1 MKNGWMI
8 FTLSTGHSLSTSF
21 YARISSIQHSPFV
34 FKIACLSLWGRI
46 VMHMSIEWAPYRR
59 YKVWNVFHLCSTVI
73 IIGIVL
79 VFTVTFLCVSDFLWS
94 WERLLAEFEV
104 LLISL
109 PFMRSG
115 VFLFIFLVL
124 CKQSEQDGRISQ
136 LVSSPSIHIHSYA
149 IYR

>member
-46 VMHMSIEWAPYRR
+46 VMHMSIEWAPYRM

-94 WERLLAEFEV
+94 WERLLAEFEL

>member
-46 VMHMSIEWAPYRR
+46 VMHMSIEWAPYRM

-115 VFLFIFLVL
+115 FFLFIFLVL

>member
-46 VMHMSIEWAPYRR
+46 VMHMSIEWAPYRM